1 VVTNYLFSKTAKN
14 CLMCSQLASE
24 FSIDLK
30 KEMQWS
36 VMDNVS
42 SEKSRGSIEILVCHS
57 NIFKMQ

>member
-1 VVTNYLFSKTAKN
+1 
-14 CLMCSQLASE
+14 MCSQLASE